1 MHSLHVL
8 VPKDFWTDKGL
19 PCHSMEKA
27 IFSRRRLGV
36 GLDVVLKN
44 ELKCEA
50 KVSDFLPVSANLRT
64 SL

>member
-1 MHSLHVL
+1 M
-8 VPKDFWTDKGL
+8 PKDFWTDKGL
-19 PCHSMEKA
+19 PCHSMEKS

-36 GLDVVLKN
+36 GLDSVSKN

-50 KVSDFLPVSANLRT
+50 KESDFLPVSTSLRT

>member
-19 PCHSMEKA
+19 PCHSMEKV

-36 GLDVVLKN
+36 GLDSVLKN
-44 ELKCEA
+44 EPKCEA
-50 KVSDFLPVSANLRT
+50 KESDYNQNNLLRRNT
-64 SL
+64 

>member
-19 PCHSMEKA
+19 PCHSIEKA

-36 GLDVVLKN
+36 GLDSVLKKVA
-44 ELKCEA
+44 KCEA
-50 KVSDFLPVSANLRT
+50 KE
-64 SL
+64 